1 MTVWCVGQYEFY
13 WTVPHTSEKLS
24 KSLMQCQS
32 LHRGKKRLS
41 LHACGGNPMNF
52 FFKSCFLEI
61 CGSKEFLVFCK
72 NKLISLGLQRNVL
85 NLLLKCLDHFKF
97 QSQKNK
103 KTQLS
108 LLSVL
113 FFLSYWF
120 YGCVEWQFGY
130 GIYPPFFKGSNHGTH
145 FPVSIIITGAEDVVM
160 AFSRSETEDRRQ

>member
-1 MTVWCVGQYEFY
+1 MSFIEQFLILQRSSV
-13 WTVPHTSEKLS
+13 
-24 KSLMQCQS
+24 SLLCS
-32 LHRGKKRLS
+32 ARVYTGGKKDYLYMPVVAI
-41 LHACGGNPMNF
+41 LWIF

-113 FFLSYWF
+113 FFLSCWF

-145 FPVSIIITGAEDVVM
+145 FPVSVIITGAEDVVM

>member
-1 MTVWCVGQYEFY
+1 MWCIGQHEFY

-32 LHRGKKRLS
+32 LQRGGKRIISTCLWWQS
-41 LHACGGNPMNF
+41 YEIF

-61 CGSKEFLVFCK
+61 CGSKEFLVFFK

-85 NLLLKCLDHFKF
+85 NLLLKCLDRFRF

-108 LLSVL
+108 LLSVV

-130 GIYPPFFKGSNHGTH
+130 GIYLPFIKGSNYGTH

>member
-1 MTVWCVGQYEFY
+1 MSFIEQFLILQRSSV
-13 WTVPHTSEKLS
+13 
-24 KSLMQCQS
+24 SLLCS
-32 LHRGKKRLS
+32 ARVYRGGGKGLS
-41 LHACGGNPMNF
+41 LHACGGNPMKFF

-61 CGSKEFLVFCK
+61 CGSKEFLVFFK

-85 NLLLKCLDHFKF
+85 NLLLKCLDRFRF

-108 LLSVL
+108 LLSVV

-130 GIYPPFFKGSNHGTH
+130 GIYLPFIKGSNYGTH